1 MVRVSRLGSVIYV
14 FSSCEGK
21 FGEAAS
27 GLVVVT
33 VEKVVGEGG
42 VPTASRV
49 VGEADLMVPVLG
61 ESNLFLLTPTSPP
74 ACLHLSPSS
83 TFLTLSLKSMATKET
98 RSHYYKNNFVRRCSF
113 INQDGHTIQ
122 PPHKMPND

>member
-1 MVRVSRLGSVIYV
+1 M
-14 FSSCEGK
+14 
-21 FGEAAS
+21 
-27 GLVVVT
+27 VT

-42 VPTASRV
+42 VPAARRA
-49 VGEADLMVPVLG
+49 VGEADLMVPKPG

-98 RSHYYKNNFVRRCSF
+98 RSHYYKNNFVRHCPN
-113 INQDGHTIQ
+113 INGYLRIFEGSYFVYGGGHHC
-122 PPHKMPND
+122 PSRKMD